1 MPWWA
6 WVLIG
11 LGAVALVGVGFVTY
25 LAALFTKGDA
35 GEWPL

>member
-11 LGAVALVGVGFVTY
+11 LGVCAAAAVAYVVF
-25 LAALFTKGDA
+25 LAALFSEGDN
-35 GEWPL
+35 PK